1 MFFWR
6 KKNTEIADLSWLGAD
21 MHAHLLP
28 GIDDGAPDIETSIQ
42 MIRGLAD
49 LGYQKLIATP
59 HILGDIYPNTP
70 EIIRE
75 KLSEVQTALQEQG
88 IPVVLDA
95 AAEYFIDDHFEELL
109 RQKAPLL
116 TLKDNFVLVEFSM
129 VTAPYELQQVFF
141 EMQIQDYQPVLAHP
155 ERYIYLD
162 RRREIFDTLK
172 DSGCLF
178 QLNMLSLTGHY
189 GRSVKE
195 LAEYLLEK
203 GYYNFLGTDLH
214 HPRHLALLQKLAVT
228 PSLQAF
234 RDYPLMN
241 KKLL

>member
-6 KKNTEIADLSWLGAD
+6 KKSTEIPDLSWLAAD

-28 GIDDGAPDIETSIQ
+28 GIDDGAPDIETSVE
-42 MIRGLAD
+42 MIRGLAA

-70 EIIRE
+70 DIIRG
-75 KLSEVQTALQEQG
+75 KLAEVRTALQDAG
-88 IPVVLDA
+88 INVALDA
-95 AAEYFIDDHFEELL
+95 AAEYFIDDHFEDLL
-109 RQKAPLL
+109 REKAPLL
-116 TLKDNFVLVEFSM
+116 TLKDNYVLVEFSM

-172 DSGCLF
+172 DAGCLF

-214 HPRHLALLQKLAVT
+214 HPRHLALLQKLAT
-228 PSLQAF
+228 SPTLHAF
-234 RDYPLMN
+234 RDYPLLN
-241 KKLL
+241 KNLL